1 MVILFSMRVIA
12 GEKRSIPLISVRGNE
27 VRPTTDKIKETL
39 FNIIQF
45 DVPGSKL
52 LDLFAGS
59 GAIGI
64 EALSRGATHATF
76 VDNNKE
82 AIEVIKYNL
91 EKTKLENL
99 SDVFYMDYARFLL
112 NFSKK
117 DFIYDIVFMDPP
129 YESKFYLGALG
140 QLKSNDI
147 INKSSIIIVEAD
159 KKDDEKDILDL
170 GYEIYKEK
178 IYKSNKHMF
187 LRLK

>member
-1 MVILFSMRVIA
+1 M
-12 GEKRSIPLISVRGNE
+12 PLISVRGNE

-45 DVPGSKL
+45 DVKGSKF

-64 EALSRGATHATF
+64 EALSRGAVNATF

-91 EKTKLENL
+91 EKTKLTD
-99 SDVFYMDYARFLL
+99 SADVFYMDFNRFLKS
-112 NFSKK
+112 FSKK

-129 YESKFYLGALG
+129 YELKLYLTALES
-140 QLKSNDI
+140 LKGTTMLD
-147 INKSSIIIVEAD
+147 KKTIIIVETD
-159 KKDDEKDILDL
+159 KKDDEKDIIDL

-178 IYKSNKHMF
+178 IYKSNKHIF